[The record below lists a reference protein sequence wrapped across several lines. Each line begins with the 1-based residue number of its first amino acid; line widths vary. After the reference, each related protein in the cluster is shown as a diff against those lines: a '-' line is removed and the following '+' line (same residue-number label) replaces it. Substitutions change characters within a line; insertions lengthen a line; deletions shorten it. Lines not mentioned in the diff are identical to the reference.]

1 VGKKHYWENFGD
13 EVSDEIE
20 KSYNRIVRHEE
31 YSLEKDALS
40 KAVFFGSEEELY
52 KENISEYIMRKSV
65 EESERKKLDND
76 IELLNKA
83 LCRLKKEHPSEYDV
97 VQCYFFSDIGIT
109 MSEIGRSRDASKQ
122 KIFRILRRA
131 YAHLKEYIN
140 LYKNE

>member
-83 LCRLKKEHPSEYDV
+83 LCRLKKRTPV
-97 VQCYFFSDIGIT
+97 GI
-109 MSEIGRSRDASKQ
+109 
-122 KIFRILRRA
+122 
-131 YAHLKEYIN
+131 
-140 LYKNE
+140 